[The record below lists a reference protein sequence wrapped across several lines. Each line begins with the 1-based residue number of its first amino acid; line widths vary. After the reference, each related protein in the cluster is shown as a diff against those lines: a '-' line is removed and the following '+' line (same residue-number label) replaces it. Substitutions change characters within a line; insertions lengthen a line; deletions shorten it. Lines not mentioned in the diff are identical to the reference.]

1 MAIYSTPVNKAA
13 AFGLYPNKSLSNLDL
28 DDSGSKGSS
37 TYNTTPKL
45 NTIEVRIS
53 STLVTYTKV

>member
-45 NTIEVRIS
+45 HIMEVYIS
-53 STLVTYTKV
+53 GTPVIYTKV